1 MKRRYNVV
9 SLKVR
14 EKCQVKQSKCPN
26 QIQYNYKELCIT
38 CWKRSIRV
46 IYGMIR
52 SITLERQ
59 GRSRSGFS
67 YMKLFQFQSMMH
79 AAKDMTI
86 PADPSLSWFAYH
98 PKLIVGF
105 LDFFFFNNF
114 IIFILA
120 VTVNEVEA
128 LYELFKKLSSS
139 ISDDGLIHKVGVC
152 KGNL

>member
-1 MKRRYNVV
+1 MKRHCTVV
-9 SLKVR
+9 WLKFR

-26 QIQYNYKELCIT
+26 QIHDEE
-38 CWKRSIRV
+38 RSIRV

-52 SITLERQ
+52 SIRLERQ
-59 GRSRSGFS
+59 GSSRFGFS
-67 YMKLFQFQSMMH
+67 YMKLFQFQSIMH

-98 PKLIVGF
+98 PKLIVEF
-105 LDFFFFNNF
+105 LEFFFLNSDF
-114 IIFILA
+114 IIFIFA

-139 ISDDGLIHKVGVC
+139 IIDDGLIHKVGLLGLQRKLVTIQFV
-152 KGNL
+152 